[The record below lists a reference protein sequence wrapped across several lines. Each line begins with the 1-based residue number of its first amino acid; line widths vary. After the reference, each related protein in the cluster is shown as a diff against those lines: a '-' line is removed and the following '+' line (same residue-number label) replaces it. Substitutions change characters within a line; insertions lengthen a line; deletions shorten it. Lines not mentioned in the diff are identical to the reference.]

1 MSDDNWDPIQFE
13 LLRNAV
19 ISIADEMALTIVR
32 TTYSGVLRDN
42 MDFSTAF
49 CDPEGNLVA
58 QGLTLPG
65 HLGSIPTALG
75 AVVER
80 FGNVMKPGDLFCLND
95 PYNGG
100 MHLPDIFILTNFS

>member
-1 MSDDNWDPIQFE
+1 MSDDTWDPIQFE

-42 MDFSTAF
+42 MYFSTAF

-58 QGLTLPG
+58 Q
-65 HLGSIPTALG
+65 
-75 AVVER
+75 
-80 FGNVMKPGDLFCLND
+80 
-95 PYNGG
+95 
-100 MHLPDIFILTNFS
+100 

>member
-1 MSDDNWDPIQFE
+1 MSGKTWDPIEFE

-19 ISIADEMALTIVR
+19 VSIADEMALTIMR

-49 CDPEGNLVA
+49 CDAEGKLVA

-80 FGNVMKPGDLFCLND
+80 FGAEVCDRPHWVDSERDEAG
-95 PYNGG
+95 
-100 MHLPDIFILTNFS
+100 